1 MPHYSLRSSD
11 LYFRLEIRLLH
22 CMKSLPHGYANY
34 CFPFFALAFLIA
46 QRWHTPL
53 ECKQKITVDSAVL
66 AYPGDGSRKNIQLHG
81 SEDLRVDVG
90 TAEVSTNDLDAGS
103 STFTAVMVEL
113 QE

>member
-1 MPHYSLRSSD
+1 
-11 LYFRLEIRLLH
+11 
-22 CMKSLPHGYANY
+22 
-34 CFPFFALAFLIA
+34 
-46 QRWHTPL
+46 
-53 ECKQKITVDSAVL
+53 L
-66 AYPGDGSRKNIQLHG
+66 AYPGNVSRKNIQLHG